1 MIGRI
6 ASRRQQSLTAIAYF
20 VLALALLVL
29 YSSANRPIWFDEM
42 VTFTISGL
50 PTIGEVLRQIYLTAP
65 NLNQGTTGAYLVAEY
80 VSVSAFGARWWSMRL
95 PSLIAAAWALA
106 ALYVFLRAKR
116 VHPIVI
122 VATPIL
128 ALAYPTLWYYAGE
141 ARTYMP
147 LVAAVLGVLAYY
159 SLSERQRQSA
169 WGRTLGWG
177 SVIIGVLFH
186 PYFLLYWP
194 ALAVFCVWQ
203 MAWIQSKRID
213 VRMLLC
219 LANPALVAVG
229 LALGLTIG
237 ALTWMRGNIE
247 QPVPWNQ
254 WLGSPLPKELLT
266 TLFWPFMESGW
277 LGVASA
283 AILGTLALLN
293 VASRLPRNQSLLP
306 PMILL
311 ALAILLS
318 LVVTAASVL
327 ADFWVFPRQ
336 WIASQAIVLAT
347 IPWIASMV
355 ISSGPTG
362 IRTPWL
368 PVAVAAGLL
377 IPTMA
382 TTTVWKVSQLRQWN
396 VLAEFSIYRALNEQ
410 QFAALLDFGEFPR
423 DRVWM
428 QFSQANLLNGGQAW
442 ETLGR
447 YYTDKDWSS
456 ITLQQPARED
466 LFLED
471 VNP

>member
-6 ASRRQQSLTAIAYF
+6 ASSRKQALTVLAYLVF
-20 VLALALLVL
+20 ALALLVL
-29 YSSANRPIWFDEM
+29 YSSANRPIWYDEM
-42 VTFTISGL
+42 VTFVISGL
-50 PTIGEVLRQIYLTAP
+50 PNLGEVLRQMHLTTP
-65 NLNQGTTGAYLVAEY
+65 NLNQGTTGTYWVVEYL
-80 VSVSAFGARWWSMRL
+80 SVSAFGAHWWSMRL
-95 PSLIAAAWALA
+95 PSLLSAAWALA

-122 VATPIL
+122 IATPIL

-177 SVIIGVLFH
+177 SVVIGVLFH

-194 ALAVFCVWQ
+194 AIALFCAWQ
-203 MAWIQSKRID
+203 LAWIQRKPLNARTFFTF
-213 VRMLLC
+213 
-219 LANPALVAVG
+219 ANPALIGVG
-229 LALGLTIG
+229 LVLGLAVG

-283 AILGTLALLN
+283 AILGTLVVLN
-293 VASRLPRNQSLLP
+293 LSSRLPRNQSLLP
-306 PMILL
+306 PMVLL
-311 ALAILLS
+311 VLAIFLS

-347 IPWIASMV
+347 LPWIASMA
-355 ISSGPTG
+355 IASSPKGV
-362 IRTPWL
+362 RKAWV
-368 PVAVAAGLL
+368 PVLMASALL
-377 IPTMA
+377 IPTMV
-382 TTTVWKVSQLRQWN
+382 TTTMWKASQLRQWHA
-396 VLAEFSIYRALNEQ
+396 LAAFSPYRTLNEQ
-410 QFAALLDFGEFPR
+410 QLAALLDSGEFPR

-428 QFSQANLLNGGQAW
+428 QFSQANLLNGGRAW